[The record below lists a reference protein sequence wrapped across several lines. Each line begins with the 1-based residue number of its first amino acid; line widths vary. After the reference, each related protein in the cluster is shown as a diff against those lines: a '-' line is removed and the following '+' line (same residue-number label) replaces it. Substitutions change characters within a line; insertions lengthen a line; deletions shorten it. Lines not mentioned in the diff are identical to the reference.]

1 MLESNNPDLVAGGD
15 VFVGEVRSKDGTVIA
30 FERSGEGPPVILVVG
45 AFNDRVAG
53 APLAAALQERFTVF
67 NYDRRGR
74 GDSGDTPPY
83 AVEREVEDLEA
94 LIEEAGGSAS
104 VFGYSSGAVLALRAA
119 ARGLAITRLALYDPP
134 VSADGGAGRLRE
146 DLAARVAGLVEEGRR
161 GDAVELFQTEAVNLP
176 AEVVA
181 QIRRAPFWPALEAMA
196 HTLVYES
203 EILGNGSLPTELAA
217 SVEAPTLIIVG
228 GESHPYLRE
237 KAPVLADVMPVA
249 RARVL
254 EDQGHDLVPQVL
266 APVLEEFLADRYD
279 GPDRAGR

>member
-1 MLESNNPDLVAGGD
+1 MFL
-15 VFVGEVRSKDGTVIA
+15 GEVRSKDGTAIA
-30 FERSGEGPPVILVVG
+30 FERSGEGPPVVLVVG
-45 AFNDRVAG
+45 AFNDRATG
-53 APLAAALQERFTVF
+53 AALQERFTVF

-119 ARGLAITRLALYDPP
+119 RKLAIIRLALYDPP

-254 EDQGHDLVPQVL
+254 EDQGHDLVPRVL